1 MNPSVYKIAIIDES
15 ACIGCTQCL
24 DVCPVDAIVGASQQ
38 MHTVISQECIGCE
51 LSLPPCPV
59 DCISLTS
66 LTSPIFSKEKIKSR
80 HQQRQERLHS
90 KEIIMNSI
98 PSLNERKN
106 EIEKIISSAKK

>member
-1 MNPSVYKIAIIDES
+1 MSDYKIALIDES

-24 DVCPVDAIVGASQQ
+24 NVCPVDAIVGATQQ
-38 MHTVISQECIGCE
+38 MHTVMSQECIGCQ
-51 LSLPPCPV
+51 LCLPPCPM
-59 DCISLTS
+59 DCICLTT
-66 LTSPIFSKEKIKSR
+66 LPSPIFSKEKIKLR

-90 KEIIMNSI
+90 KEIIMSSI